1 MGFKATSTR
10 ISFSPNSYGRNF
22 NLLWRVVSKR
32 CGFDEQINWYHADGG
47 PIRAKKESGFLI
59 RRGLR
64 GLGSQTDKRYRR
76 QVGGQETDTQTGW
89 FFFIWCLTNK
99 NVELYL
105 HFFVSFCFIVAITNM
120 LYCFSYQ
127 GPSLVLQT
135 QGLFDTIS
143 LRLFLQ
149 FAWEP
154 VYEYLCII
162 VIGKMYL
169 RLVEFLWNLLY
180 WVLSSWLISCRK

>member
-1 MGFKATSTR
+1 MEETLIYSGEWFQKDAVSMSRLTGIMPMEDQFAPKKKWFPDSSWTAGPWQSDRQAVQKA
-10 ISFSPNSYGRNF
+10 GR
-22 NLLWRVVSKR
+22 
-32 CGFDEQINWYHADGG
+32 
-47 PIRAKKESGFLI
+47 RAGDRHSDRLI
-59 RRGLR
+59 
-64 GLGSQTDKRYRR
+64 
-76 QVGGQETDTQTGW
+76 
-89 FFFIWCLTNK
+89 F
-99 NVELYL
+99 LYL
-105 HFFVSFCFIVAITNM
+105 MSYKQERGTLFTFFFVSFCFIVAITNM

-162 VIGKMYL
+162 VTGKMYL

-180 WVLSSWLISCRK
+180 WVLSS

>member
-1 MGFKATSTR
+1 MEETLIYSGEWFQIMPMEDQFAPKKKWFPDSSWTAGPRQSDRQAVQKA
-10 ISFSPNSYGRNF
+10 GR
-22 NLLWRVVSKR
+22 
-32 CGFDEQINWYHADGG
+32 
-47 PIRAKKESGFLI
+47 RAGDRHSDRLI
-59 RRGLR
+59 
-64 GLGSQTDKRYRR
+64 
-76 QVGGQETDTQTGW
+76 
-89 FFFIWCLTNK
+89 F
-99 NVELYL
+99 LYL
-105 HFFVSFCFIVAITNM
+105 MSYKQERGTLFTFFFVSFCFIVAITNM

-162 VIGKMYL
+162 VTGKMYL

-180 WVLSSWLISCRK
+180 WVLSS

>member
-1 MGFKATSTR
+1 MRQTLRQADFSLFDVLQTR
-10 ISFSPNSYGRNF
+10 TWNF
-22 NLLWRVVSKR
+22 
-32 CGFDEQINWYHADGG
+32 IY
-47 PIRAKKESGFLI
+47 I
-59 RRGLR
+59 
-64 GLGSQTDKRYRR
+64 
-76 QVGGQETDTQTGW
+76 
-89 FFFIWCLTNK
+89 
-99 NVELYL
+99 
-105 HFFVSFCFIVAITNM
+105 FFVSFCFIVAITNM

-162 VIGKMYL
+162 VTGKMYL

-180 WVLSSWLISCRK
+180 WVLSS

>member
-47 PIRAKKESGFLI
+47 PIRAKKKVVSWFVVDCGASAVRQAVQKAGRRAGDRHSDRLI
-59 RRGLR
+59 
-64 GLGSQTDKRYRR
+64 
-76 QVGGQETDTQTGW
+76 
-89 FFFIWCLTNK
+89 F
-99 NVELYL
+99 LYL
-105 HFFVSFCFIVAITNM
+105 MSYKQERGTLFTFFLSSFCFIVAITNM

-127 GPSLVLQT
+127 GPSLVLKT

-162 VIGKMYL
+162 VTGKMYL